1 MSQDASF
8 PGDASVGRT
17 LAAAREDMNLSVSD
31 VARHLKISP
40 AQVEALEKGAY
51 ERLPGRV
58 FVRGFL
64 RNYAKL
70 LGLEPE
76 PLLRSIE
83 AQMPA
88 PAVAREQPASPKV
101 VMPRDQQSR
110 WPLKAAVVGM
120 VIVGALAVYEFGFND
135 APPTEDR
142 NPETNTA
149 VPPPVPADAAAPPPQ
164 GDAATGAP
172 LAEPLAAEPIA
183 RGQTE
188 LVAVRDA
195 VAEPKRAAATVRELH
210 FHFDEESWV
219 EVRDA
224 DGGILLSKLNA
235 PGSEVRV
242 NGKPPLKVVIGN
254 ARGVRLTYADRT
266 VDLEPHTGLAV
277 ARFTLQ

>member
-1 MSQDASF
+1 
-8 PGDASVGRT
+8 
-17 LAAAREDMNLSVSD
+17 MNLSVSD

-40 AQVEALEKGAY
+40 AQVESLEKGAY

-70 LGLEPE
+70 LGLDPE

-83 AQMPA
+83 AQMPV
-88 PAVAREQPASPKV
+88 PAVAREQPAGPKV
-101 VMPRDQQSR
+101 VMMPRDQQSR
-110 WPLKAAVVGM
+110 WPLKAAVAGM

-135 APPTEDR
+135 APGAQERDPGAT
-142 NPETNTA
+142 TA
-149 VPPPVPADAAAPPPQ
+149 VTPDAVPADAASPPAQ
-164 GDAATGAP
+164 GDAAASPPPPEAVG
-172 LAEPLAAEPIA
+172 AEPIA
-183 RGQTE
+183 LGQTE
-188 LVAVRDA
+188 LVSVRDT
-195 VAEPKRAAATVRELH
+195 VAEPKRVAASARELH
-210 FHFDEESWV
+210 FHFEEESWV

-224 DGGILLSKLNA
+224 DGSILLSKLNA

-254 ARGVRLTYADRT
+254 ARGVRLTYADRR